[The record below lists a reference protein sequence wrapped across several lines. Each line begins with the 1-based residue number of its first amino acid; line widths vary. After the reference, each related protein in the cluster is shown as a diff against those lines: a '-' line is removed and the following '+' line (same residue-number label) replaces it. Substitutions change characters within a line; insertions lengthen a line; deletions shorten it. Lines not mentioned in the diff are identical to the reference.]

1 MPSASATRERI
12 VKSMPAFETKVV
24 DADLGIVE
32 AIVNVTGLIDLG
44 GDVIMAGAFA
54 KTITERSR
62 KMRVL
67 NSHKTWDVLSV
78 VGVCLEAREVGRN
91 ELPAEILT
99 QFPEASG
106 GLWTKTQYLLN
117 TPEGRGVFERIKA
130 GALDEYSIGFEVL
143 QDEYKDLMDGRFI
156 RIIKEVKMWEYSPVI
171 WGMNQATAT
180 TGVKSDFPLAL
191 ADNIEQFAEHLANEQ
206 KAGRVLNSTNAEKL
220 RGAAKTLLDVL
231 ESAGIPLDSPDTVE
245 TEDDS
250 SKAQAGPQSETPPA
264 PTPIQATVTE
274 EQRKR
279 LLALIELDSEGG
291 Y

>member
-1 MPSASATRERI
+1 MPSAQSRELIR
-12 VKSMPAFETKVV
+12 KSMPVFETKVL
-24 DADLGIVE
+24 DEELGIVE
-32 AIVNVTGLIDLG
+32 AIVNVTGIVDLG
-44 GDVIMAGAFA
+44 GDVITTGAFA

-78 VGVCLEAREVGRN
+78 VGVCLEAREIGRN
-91 ELPAEILT
+91 ELPSEILS
-99 QFPEASG
+99 QYPEASG

-117 TPEGRGVFERIKA
+117 TPEGKGVFERIKA
-130 GALDEYSIGFEVL
+130 GALDEYSIGFEII
-143 QDEYKDLMDGRFI
+143 QQEFKDLGEGRYI
-156 RIIKEVKMWEYSPVI
+156 RIIKEVKMWEYSSVI

-180 TGVKSDFPLAL
+180 TGVKSDFPMAL
-191 ADNIEQFAEHLANEQ
+191 AGDITQFAEHLAVEH
-206 KAGRVLNSTNAEKL
+206 KAGRVLNSANAEKL
-220 RGAAKTLLDVL
+220 RSAAKTLLDVL
-231 ESAGIPLDSPDTVE
+231 ESAGIPLDSTDTVE